1 MTMTKQIPDG
11 NKITFEALLEQMLLG
26 EATQEEEQ
34 TSDEESFECC
44 SESQTQQDT

>member
-1 MTMTKQIPDG
+1 MAKQIPDG
-11 NKITFEALLEQMLLG
+11 NKVAFEALLEQMLLG